1 MLNTFLCNVL
11 LILFLL
17 GTMETI
23 EDDKY
28 GIVPTMMRLNP
39 YYYRIYCVWLNLL
52 LMGLGPFLLLIIL
65 NTLTLR
71 ELTIS
76 AMSVQPNTL
85 EDRLARRKN
94 IVLSKVSLAIVF
106 VFIVCHSIKWIPNI
120 YEYTKVRNESDL
132 STFFFSSNPLEKS
145 CL

>member
-1 MLNTFLCNVL
+1 
-11 LILFLL
+11 
-17 GTMETI
+17 METL
-23 EDDKY
+23 EDNKY
-28 GIVPTMMRLNP
+28 SIVPTKMRLNE
-39 YYYRIYCVWLNLL
+39 YYYKIYCVWLNLL

-65 NTLTLR
+65 NALTLR
-71 ELTIS
+71 ELTLN

-120 YEYTKVRNESDL
+120 YELQNVSLSIELLSVYSSIFDYQNTLDNSYFLRYTIK
-132 STFFFSSNPLEKS
+132 
-145 CL
+145 

>member
-1 MLNTFLCNVL
+1 
-11 LILFLL
+11 
-17 GTMETI
+17 METL
-23 EDDKY
+23 EDNKY
-28 GIVPTMMRLNP
+28 SIVPTKMRLNE
-39 YYYRIYCVWLNLL
+39 YYYKIYCVWLNLL

-65 NTLTLR
+65 NALTLR
-71 ELTIS
+71 ELTLN

-120 YEYTKVRNESDL
+120 YELQNVSL
-132 STFFFSSNPLEKS
+132 SIELLSVFSSIFDYQNTLDNSYFLRYTIK
-145 CL
+145 

>member
-1 MLNTFLCNVL
+1 
-11 LILFLL
+11 
-17 GTMETI
+17 METL
-23 EDDKY
+23 EDNKY
-28 GIVPTMMRLNP
+28 SIVPTEMRLNA

-65 NTLTLR
+65 NALTLR
-71 ELTIS
+71 ELTLN

-85 EDRLARRKN
+85 EDRQARRKN

-120 YEYTKVRNESDL
+120 YELQNVSFVNCIVFMFPFVL
-132 STFFFSSNPLEKS
+132 LNSNKIALNTS
-145 CL
+145 VNS

>member
-1 MLNTFLCNVL
+1 
-11 LILFLL
+11 
-17 GTMETI
+17 METL
-23 EDDKY
+23 EDNKY
-28 GIVPTMMRLNP
+28 SIVPTKMRLNE
-39 YYYRIYCVWLNLL
+39 YYYKIYCVWLNLL

-65 NTLTLR
+65 NALTLR
-71 ELTIS
+71 ELTLN

-120 YEYTKVRNESDL
+120 YELQNVSLSIELFSVYSSIFDKLNSHKISKYVRQFIQLRS
-132 STFFFSSNPLEKS
+132 
-145 CL
+145 